1 MKNFLDE
8 TTKELSIQWD
18 QKQPEI
24 VAQVQEF
31 EKALAF
37 TRNIFGDAH
46 YLRKWN
52 GQNFEPRKNRA
63 VFDIMLQYFS
73 EPEVRLGLEAK
84 SPAIVDQFK
93 NLCANDRDFLDA
105 IETTTKSI
113 SANRKRFNSWKDVVS
128 SLSGVDLTHLAF
140 PD

>member
-1 MKNFLDE
+1 
-8 TTKELSIQWD
+8 
-18 QKQPEI
+18 
-24 VAQVQEF
+24 
-31 EKALAF
+31 
-37 TRNIFGDAH
+37 
-46 YLRKWN
+46 
-52 GQNFEPRKNRA
+52 
-63 VFDIMLQYFS
+63 MLQYFS